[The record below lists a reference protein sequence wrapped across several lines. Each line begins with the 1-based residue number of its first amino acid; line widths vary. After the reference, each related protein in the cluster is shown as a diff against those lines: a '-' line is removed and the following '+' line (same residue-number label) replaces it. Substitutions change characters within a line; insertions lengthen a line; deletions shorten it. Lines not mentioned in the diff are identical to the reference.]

1 MRRIKNRII
10 VLIFTVFVLFNSK
23 TTIAQQVNVEYAY
36 KHYTIQDGLVQMQ
49 VQALFQDSKGYLWC
63 GTKIGVSRFDG
74 RTFKNYT
81 SLDIK
86 QNGPVAFFDE
96 DKNKNLLIFNEKN
109 ISVLNGD
116 TVQSINYPNR
126 ETLSET
132 VFKAGNSP
140 FATITDT
147 KYKRNQ
153 IILCYKNPDSLYI
166 IKSYRDKV
174 RIIYFDENNENIIWG
189 TTCNSLVE
197 FDLTRNRIIR
207 AFDNNNINYLKR
219 RGNSLYGFSINSG
232 IYKLVNNKFKQI
244 QKYKFDGGQIKVIST
259 PDQKSFI
266 IKTLNNLYLYSN
278 KLTVIKKNM
287 THIRDIMF
295 DIEDNLWVATEE
307 GLYNFFQLNFIN
319 YKFGMGNKDWV
330 WSILEDDQ
338 KNMWFSSFQNG
349 IWKWDGEKITDYTKK
364 LNKQN
369 QHIYKKKFP
378 YHYYMGAS
386 KSGSKLYFP
395 TNIDVLQFDGTN
407 FKPINGITSIR
418 DKAFFITKT
427 DDNGNLYCGGMQG
440 LYKISAG
447 GDTKFWSAD
456 SLGISTILSVEF
468 TTNKDIVA
476 IGSKGIAKIKKD
488 TIICHK
494 HESLHKNFC
503 SAKDIYNNIWIGGS
517 QALDLLKN
525 DTLIRVIQNSSE
537 LYFSLL
543 FVRPHYLLL
552 GGLNGLYVAN
562 LEDYYKNN
570 IFEPVL
576 YNHNNG
582 FTGIECG
589 QNGFFTDSEGF
600 VWINTSDLV
609 TRFDPQKLI
618 RKKINPPHLYV
629 NTQISSDNINWN
641 PLSNNSGQLLKS
653 DQNNLKFTF
662 DAISFTNI
670 GNIRYYYRLTGLQDK
685 WSEAT
690 YTNNITF
697 YHLQPGKYVLSAKA
711 DPGISKAMSEIISIN
726 FEIKKPATQ
735 TWWFIL
741 SMILLTV
748 LLIAAITKIL
758 NNRFKKEELI
768 KKKIVQLRAT
778 ALKAQMNPHLIYNAL
793 NNINGLIN
801 LGHKKEAQEY
811 LNIFSDMLRLVLE
824 STTKHEITL
833 ENEFEIIKS
842 FAKFHKQ
849 AQTNSFDFEIKSE
862 LNIDPGKVII
872 PPVLIQPFVENAI
885 LHGLSGLKNR
895 KGRIVVTAKSAGNQ
909 LIITIEDN
917 GVGLGN
923 SKLKGNGL
931 GTRLTKERIK
941 LLDNGN
947 KNEVKIV
954 NLEQGTKVIINI
966 PLKQIQ

>member
-1 MRRIKNRII
+1 MRRIKNRTI
-10 VLIFTVFVLFNSK
+10 VLIFIVFVLFYSK
-23 TTIAQQVNVEYAY
+23 TAIAQPVNIEYAY

-49 VQALFQDSKGYLWC
+49 VQSLFQDSKGYLWC

-74 RTFKNYT
+74 KTFKNYT

-86 QNGPVAFFDE
+86 QNGPVAFFNE
-96 DKNKNLLIFNEKN
+96 DKNNNLLIFNENN
-109 ISVLNGD
+109 ISVLKKD
-116 TVQSINYPNR
+116 TVVSLNYPGE
-126 ETLSET
+126 ETLPET
-132 VFKAGNSP
+132 VFNAGNAP
-140 FATITDT
+140 FSTITN
-147 KYKRNQ
+147 KIYKRNR
-153 IILCYKNPDSLYI
+153 IVLCYKNPDSLYSFI
-166 IKSYRDKV
+166 PYQKKYK
-174 RIIYFDENNENIIWG
+174 IIYFDENNNNIIWLAFQD
-189 TTCNSLVE
+189 TLVE
-197 FDLTRNRIIR
+197 FDRTKNRIINTF
-207 AFDNNNINYLKR
+207 AKNSITYLKR
-219 RGNSLYGFSINSG
+219 QGNSLYGFSIKSG
-232 IYKLVNNKFKQI
+232 IFKLVNNKFIQI
-244 QKYKFDGGQIKVIST
+244 LKHKFEGGQIKVICT
-259 PDQKSFI
+259 PDNKSFI
-266 IKTLNNLYLYSN
+266 IKTLNHLYLYTN
-278 KLTVIKKNM
+278 KITVIKKNM

-295 DIEDNLWVATEE
+295 DIENNLWVATEE

-330 WSILEDDQ
+330 WSIVEDDK
-338 KNMWFSSFQNG
+338 KNMWFTSYQNG
-349 IWKWDGEKITDYTKK
+349 IWKWDGEKITNYTKQ
-364 LNKQN
+364 LNKQR
-369 QHIYKKKFP
+369 QHIYKNIYP
-378 YHYYMGAS
+378 YYYFMGAS

-395 TNIDVLQFDGTN
+395 TDINVLQFDGTG
-407 FKPINGITSIR
+407 FKPVEGITTLP
-418 DKAFFITKT
+418 DNAFFIAKT
-427 DDNGNLYCGGMQG
+427 DIDNNLYCGGMQG
-440 LYKISAG
+440 LYKISPDG
-447 GDTKFWSAD
+447 STKFWSVD
-456 SLGISTILSVEF
+456 SLDISTILSVEF
-468 TTNKDIVA
+468 NTDKDIIA

-488 TIICHK
+488 TIIYHK
-494 HESLHKNFC
+494 HESLHKNFS
-503 SAKDIYNNIWIGGS
+503 SAKDHYNNVWIGGS
-517 QALDLLKN
+517 QALDLLTN
-525 DTLIRVIQNSSE
+525 DTLIRVIQNTSE

-543 FVRPHYLLL
+543 FVKPHFLLL

-562 LEDYYKNN
+562 LEDYYQNN

-600 VWINTSDLV
+600 AWINTSDLV

-618 RKKINPPHLYV
+618 RKEINPPNLYV
-629 NTQISSDNINWN
+629 NAQISDDNINWN
-641 PLSNNSGQLLKS
+641 PLQTNSGQLLKHN
-653 DQNNLKFTF
+653 QNNLKFIF
-662 DAISFTNI
+662 DAISFANI

-690 YTNNITF
+690 YTNNVTF
-697 YHLQPGKYVLSAKA
+697 YHLQPGKYILSAKA
-711 DPGISKAMSEIISIN
+711 DPGISKAMSEIVTIN
-726 FEIKKPATQ
+726 FEIKKPVTQ

-748 LLIAAITKIL
+748 LLIAAIVKIL

-824 STTKHEITL
+824 STNKNEITL

-842 FAKFHKQ
+842 FAEFHKQ

-862 LNIDPGKVII
+862 LDIDTRKVII

-895 KGRIVVTAKSAGNQ
+895 KGRIVVTAKNAGNQ
-909 LIITIEDN
+909 LLITVEDN
-917 GVGLGN
+917 GIGLGN

-941 LLDNGN
+941 LLENGN

-954 NLEQGTKVIINI
+954 NLEQGTQVTINI